1 MESPVDTAQSLEE
14 IRREIDE
21 IDAGLL
27 DLLQRR
33 FQASERV
40 LHAKGAAGETAGTPL
55 RPAREAA
62 LMRKLIAG
70 CRAPLPRD
78 LVINLWRAIISS
90 STQLQADATMNVS
103 NEVYGDGRSRD
114 ILRGYFGTMPVL
126 AHNSDLAAV
135 QAVGKDPAAIAV
147 LQPGGDW
154 PHVLTEDDF
163 QALSVTG
170 VLPFIA
176 ENPDPELL
184 IVTQA
189 PSEPTG
195 QDETLILSS
204 GQLPRDFVPAPL
216 WRTKVAR
223 GAWLTSLP
231 GFLSTA
237 EMPLVSLTHNN
248 DALALH
254 VLGRYPS
261 PLTI

>member
-1 MESPVDTAQSLEE
+1 MESRVKTVESLEE

-21 IDAGLL
+21 IDADLL

-33 FQASERV
+33 FEASERV
-40 LHAKGAAGETAGTPL
+40 LRAKTSAGETAGTPL

-62 LMRKLIAG
+62 LMRKLIAA
-70 CRAPLPRD
+70 CRTPLPRD
-78 LVINLWRAIISS
+78 LVITLWRAIISS
-90 STQLQADATMNVS
+90 STRLQADATVNVS
-103 NEVYGDGRSRD
+103 DDVYGDGLNRD
-114 ILRGYFGTMPVL
+114 ILRGYFGTMPVI

-135 QAVGKDPAAIAV
+135 QAVAKDAAAISV
-147 LQPGGDW
+147 LRPQGEW
-154 PHVLTEDDF
+154 PHLLAEDDY

-176 ENPDPELL
+176 DNPNPELV

-216 WRTKVAR
+216 WRAKVAR

>member
-1 MESPVDTAQSLEE
+1 MESQVKSNQSLEE
-14 IRREIDE
+14 IRREIDD

-27 DLLQRR
+27 DLLQQR
-33 FQASERV
+33 FEASERV
-40 LHAKGAAGETAGTPL
+40 LQAKTAAGEQGGTPL

-62 LMRKLIAG
+62 LMRKLIAS

-78 LVINLWRAIISS
+78 LVVSLWRSIIAS
-90 STQLQADATMNVS
+90 STQLQARATVNVS
-103 NEVYGDGRSRD
+103 NDVSVQGFHRD
-114 ILRGYFGTMPVL
+114 ILRSYFGTMPVV

-135 QAVGKDPAAIAV
+135 QAVLKDTAAIAV
-147 LQPGGDW
+147 LPPGGDW
-154 PHVLTEDDF
+154 PHLLAQDDH
-163 QALSVTG
+163 QELSVTG
-170 VLPFIA
+170 VLPFIG
-176 ENPDPELL
+176 ENSDPELL

-216 WRTKVAR
+216 WRAKVAR

-231 GFLSTA
+231 GYLSA
-237 EMPLVSLTHNN
+237 SEMPLVSLSHNN

-261 PLTI
+261 PLTL